1 MSFVKEF
8 DPKNEKHVGWL
19 QEIDQVM
26 LHVTDQTQASK
37 DMMNVVNKN
46 PMGIKM
52 KNPMDWAQSHFQLCM
67 KYSQAVLRGVAHVP
81 TQGSSN

>member
-37 DMMNVVNKN
+37 DMMNVVNRKPN
-46 PMGIKM
+46 G
-52 KNPMDWAQSHFQLCM
+52 N
-67 KYSQAVLRGVAHVP
+67 
-81 TQGSSN
+81 